1 MTIRPFRE
9 ADRQAVIALWRV
21 SGLLRPWNDPD
32 KDIDRKLAIQP
43 DLLIV
48 VEQEGHLIATA
59 MAGYDG
65 HRGSV
70 YYLAVDPSYQHQG
83 IGRRLMERIE
93 ETLHALGCP
102 KLNILVRTSN
112 KEVLAFY
119 RKLGYSAD
127 EAVSLGKRLIP
138 DE

>member
-21 SGLLRPWNDPD
+21 CGLLRPWNDPD
-32 KDIDRKLAIQP
+32 KDIDRKLAVQP
-43 DLLIV
+43 GLLIV

-70 YYLAVDPSYQHQG
+70 YYLAVDPSYQYQG

-102 KLNILVRTSN
+102 KLNILIRTSN
-112 KEVLAFY
+112 EEVLSFY
-119 RKLGYSAD
+119 RKLGYSVD